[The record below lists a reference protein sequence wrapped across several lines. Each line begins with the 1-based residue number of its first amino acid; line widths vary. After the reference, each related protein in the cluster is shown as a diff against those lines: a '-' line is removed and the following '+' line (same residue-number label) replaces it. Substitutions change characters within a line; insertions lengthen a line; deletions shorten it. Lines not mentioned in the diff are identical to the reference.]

1 MVDKPRNT
9 QQILTQWRDAE
20 DAFFAIKSAD
30 QRIQDNIKV
39 LTRRELDNKADEILQ
54 NVTVDRFVK
63 LVPRLSASVLT
74 KAGVKNAFDVRSLL
88 ESYRKV
94 DGIGDVSR
102 SNMQAALNELI
113 RSQNADKAIRFDL
126 TSKSNSQTKLL
137 KELYKLK
144 SAQRIM
150 KSLGQLTE
158 ISHRSFDE
166 VRREITPGIW
176 LFKGNAAKKAIVDAT
191 NKYESYLQGSEIKQ
205 LHESAVKLT
214 DLDRLDADAVW
225 ADFETDAAGYYAL
238 LEEAAGLKG
247 IMAGK
252 DSILDSETI
261 KAVEDWPLDESL
273 IKSSLRGWQRF
284 GAKYILKYRRV
295 LLGDEMGLGKTIQ
308 ALAVMADSKSRG
320 GTHFLVVA
328 PASVITNWQR
338 ETEKHTLLKPTVIHG
353 PQKVNAY
360 RNWINNGGVGITNYE
375 TMRALDLK
383 SLPVIDVMVVD
394 EAQNIKNPSS
404 QRSIATYTATES
416 ANIVLFMSGTPLEN
430 RLEEMLVL
438 LRKLRPDRENDL
450 VRDAYYHNPEKFRR
464 GIADIYL
471 RRKQEDVLNE
481 LPPKTETD
489 EWVAFGMEQV
499 EIYRHALQDAVFMKL
514 RQVGWQG
521 NDKDNQKLIRTME
534 LVDEA
539 IENGQKVIIFSY
551 FRNVLMTLQRVLG
564 SKTLEPITGGV
575 SVTKRQEIV
584 DTFSEDESKSVL
596 LAQVVA
602 GGVGLNIQAASVVIF
617 AEPQIKPSLEA
628 QAIARA
634 QRMGQTRPVF
644 VYRVLN
650 ERSVDERIVQLLET
664 KQNVFDVYADRS
676 VAADE
681 NDEATSITEGT
692 VVKEIIEE
700 ERKRYNVG

>member
-1 MVDKPRNT
+1 MVDKPKNT
-9 QQILTQWRDAE
+9 QQVLSQWRDAE
-20 DAFFAIKSAD
+20 DSFFAIKSAD
-30 QRIQDNIKV
+30 QRFKENIKT
-39 LTRRELDNKADEILQ
+39 LTHRELDNKADEMLR
-54 NVTVDRFVK
+54 NVPVERFVK

-74 KAGVKNAFDVRSLL
+74 KEGVKNAYDVRSLL

-102 SNMQAALNELI
+102 SNMRAALNELI
-113 RSQNADKAIRFDL
+113 RSQKADQVIRFDV

-144 SAQRIM
+144 TAQRIM

-158 ISHRSFDE
+158 ISYRSLDD

-176 LFKGNAAKKAIVDAT
+176 LFKGTAAKQAVVDAT
-191 NKYESYLQGSEIKQ
+191 NKYEKYLQSGEIQQ
-205 LHESAVKLT
+205 LHESANELT
-214 DLDRLDADAVW
+214 DLERVNGEAVW
-225 ADFETDAAGYYAL
+225 DDFDADAAGYYAL
-238 LEEAAGLKG
+238 LEDASGMQG
-247 IMAGK
+247 TTAGK

-284 GAKYILKYRRV
+284 GAKYILKYHRV

-320 GTHFLVVA
+320 GTHFLVVV

-338 ETEKHTLLKPTVIHG
+338 ETEKHTKLKPVVIHG
-353 PQKVNAY
+353 SQKFDAY

-375 TMRALDLK
+375 TMRALDLTM
-383 SLPVIDVMVVD
+383 LPFIDVMVVD
-394 EAQNIKNPSS
+394 EAQNIKNPGS

-430 RLEEMLVL
+430 RLDEMLVL
-438 LRKLRPDRENDL
+438 LRKLRPDRESDL
-450 VRDAYYHNPEKFRR
+450 VRDGYYHNPEKFRR
-464 GIADIYL
+464 GIADINL

-481 LPPKTETD
+481 LPPKTQTD
-489 EWVAFGMEQV
+489 EWVDFGTEQV
-499 EIYRHALQDAVFMKL
+499 EIYRHALQNPAFMKL

-521 NDKDNQKLIRTME
+521 NDKDNQKLIRTLE

-551 FRNVLMTLQRVLG
+551 FRNVLMTLERVLG

-575 SVTKRQEIV
+575 SVTHRQEIV
-584 DTFSEDESKSVL
+584 DTFSNDESKSVL

-644 VYRVLN
+644 VYRMLN

-664 KQNVFDVYADRS
+664 KQTVFDVYADRS

>member
-1 MVDKPRNT
+1 MVDKPKNT
-9 QQILTQWRDAE
+9 QQVLSQWRDAE

-30 QRIQDNIKV
+30 QRFKENIKT
-39 LTRRELDNKADEILQ
+39 LTHRELDNKADEMLRS
-54 NVTVDRFVK
+54 VPVERFVK

-74 KAGVKNAFDVRSLL
+74 KEGVKNAYDVRSLL

-113 RSQNADKAIRFDL
+113 RSQKADQVIRFDV
-126 TSKSNSQTKLL
+126 TFKSKGQTKLL

-144 SAQRIM
+144 TAQRIM

-158 ISHRSFDE
+158 ISYRSLAD

-176 LFKGNAAKKAIVDAT
+176 LFKGTAAKQAVVDAT
-191 NKYESYLQGSEIKQ
+191 NKYEKYLQSGEIQQ
-205 LHESAVKLT
+205 LHESANELT
-214 DLDRLDADAVW
+214 DLERVDGEDVWDDFDA
-225 ADFETDAAGYYAL
+225 DAAGYYAL
-238 LEEAAGLKG
+238 LEDASGMQG
-247 IMAGK
+247 TTAGK

-284 GAKYILKYRRV
+284 GAKYILKYHRV

-320 GTHFLVVA
+320 GTHFLVVV

-338 ETEKHTLLKPTVIHG
+338 ETEKHTKLKPVVIHG
-353 PQKVNAY
+353 SQKFDAY

-375 TMRALDLK
+375 TMRALDLTM
-383 SLPVIDVMVVD
+383 LPFIDLMVVD
-394 EAQNIKNPSS
+394 EAQNIKNPGS

-430 RLEEMLVL
+430 RLDEMLVL
-438 LRKLRPDRENDL
+438 LRKLRPDRESDL
-450 VRDAYYHNPEKFRR
+450 VRDGYYHNPEKFRR

-481 LPPKTETD
+481 LPPKTQTD
-489 EWVAFGMEQV
+489 EWVEFGTEQV
-499 EIYRHALQDAVFMKL
+499 EIYRHALQNPAFMKL

-521 NDKDNQKLIRTME
+521 NDQDNQKLIRTLE

-575 SVTKRQEIV
+575 SVSHRQEIV
-584 DTFSEDESKSVL
+584 DTFSSDESKSVL

-644 VYRVLN
+644 VYRMLN

-664 KQNVFDVYADRS
+664 KQTVFDVYADRS

-681 NDEATSITEGT
+681 NDEATSITEGA

>member
-1 MVDKPRNT
+1 MVDKPKNT
-9 QQILTQWRDAE
+9 QQVLSQWRDAE

-30 QRIQDNIKV
+30 QRFKENIKT
-39 LTRRELDNKADEILQ
+39 LTHRELDNKADEMLRS
-54 NVTVDRFVK
+54 VPVERFVK

-74 KAGVKNAFDVRSLL
+74 KEGVKNAYDVRSLL

-113 RSQNADKAIRFDL
+113 RSQKADQVIRFDV
-126 TSKSNSQTKLL
+126 TFKSKGQTKLL

-144 SAQRIM
+144 TAQRIM

-158 ISHRSFDE
+158 ISYRSLAD

-176 LFKGNAAKKAIVDAT
+176 LFKGTAAKQAVVDAT
-191 NKYESYLQGSEIKQ
+191 NKYEKYLQSGEIQQ
-205 LHESAVKLT
+205 LHESANELT
-214 DLDRLDADAVW
+214 DLERVDGEDVWDDFDA
-225 ADFETDAAGYYAL
+225 DAAGYYAL
-238 LEEAAGLKG
+238 LEDASGMQG
-247 IMAGK
+247 TTAGK

-284 GAKYILKYRRV
+284 GAKYILKYHRV

-320 GTHFLVVA
+320 GTHFLVVV

-338 ETEKHTLLKPTVIHG
+338 ETEKHTKLKPVVIHG
-353 PQKVNAY
+353 SQKFDAY

-375 TMRALDLK
+375 TMRALDLTM
-383 SLPVIDVMVVD
+383 LPFIDLMFVD
-394 EAQNIKNPSS
+394 EAQNIKNPGS

-430 RLEEMLVL
+430 RLDEMLVL
-438 LRKLRPDRENDL
+438 LRKLRPDRESDL
-450 VRDAYYHNPEKFRR
+450 VRDGYYHNPEKFRR

-481 LPPKTETD
+481 LPPKTQTD
-489 EWVAFGMEQV
+489 EWVEFGTEQV
-499 EIYRHALQDAVFMKL
+499 EIYRHALQNPAFMKL

-521 NDKDNQKLIRTME
+521 NDQDNQKLIRTLE

-575 SVTKRQEIV
+575 SVSHRQEIV
-584 DTFSEDESKSVL
+584 DTFSSDESKSVL

-644 VYRVLN
+644 VYRMLN

-664 KQNVFDVYADRS
+664 KQTVFDVYADRS

-681 NDEATSITEGT
+681 NDEATSITEGA

>member
-9 QQILTQWRDAE
+9 QQILSQWRDAE
-20 DAFFAIKSAD
+20 DAFIAIKSAD
-30 QRIQDNIKV
+30 QRIKDNIKA
-39 LTRRELDNKADEILQ
+39 LTRRELDNKADEMLQ
-54 NVTVDRFVK
+54 NVTVERFVK

-158 ISHRSFDE
+158 ISYRSFDE

-247 IMAGK
+247 ITAGK

-338 ETEKHTLLKPTVIHG
+338 ETEKHTQLKPTVIHG
-353 PQKVNAY
+353 SQKVDAY

-383 SLPVIDVMVVD
+383 ALPVIDVMVVD
-394 EAQNIKNPSS
+394 EAQNVKNPSS
-404 QRSIATYTATES
+404 QRSIATYTATEN

-438 LRKLRPDRENDL
+438 LRKLRPDRESDL
-450 VRDAYYHNPEKFRR
+450 VRDAYYHNPE
-464 GIADIYL
+464 
-471 RRKQEDVLNE
+471 
-481 LPPKTETD
+481 
-489 EWVAFGMEQV
+489 
-499 EIYRHALQDAVFMKL
+499 
-514 RQVGWQG
+514 
-521 NDKDNQKLIRTME
+521 
-534 LVDEA
+534 
-539 IENGQKVIIFSY
+539 
-551 FRNVLMTLQRVLG
+551 
-564 SKTLEPITGGV
+564 
-575 SVTKRQEIV
+575 
-584 DTFSEDESKSVL
+584 
-596 LAQVVA
+596 
-602 GGVGLNIQAASVVIF
+602 
-617 AEPQIKPSLEA
+617 
-628 QAIARA
+628 
-634 QRMGQTRPVF
+634 
-644 VYRVLN
+644 
-650 ERSVDERIVQLLET
+650 
-664 KQNVFDVYADRS
+664 
-676 VAADE
+676 
-681 NDEATSITEGT
+681 
-692 VVKEIIEE
+692 
-700 ERKRYNVG
+700 

>member
-1 MVDKPRNT
+1 MVDKPKNT
-9 QQILTQWRDAE
+9 QQVLSQWRDAE

-30 QRIQDNIKV
+30 QRFKENIKT
-39 LTRRELDNKADEILQ
+39 LTHRELDNKADEMLR
-54 NVTVDRFVK
+54 NVPVDRFVK

-74 KAGVKNAFDVRSLL
+74 KEGVKNAYDVRSLL

-102 SNMQAALNELI
+102 SNMRAALNELI
-113 RSQNADKAIRFDL
+113 RSQKADQVIRFDV
-126 TSKSNSQTKLL
+126 TSRSNSQTKLL

-144 SAQRIM
+144 IAQRIM

-158 ISHRSFDE
+158 ISYRSLDD

-176 LFKGNAAKKAIVDAT
+176 LFKGTTAKQAVVDAT
-191 NKYESYLQGSEIKQ
+191 NKYEKYLQSGEIKQ
-205 LHESAVKLT
+205 LHESANELT
-214 DLDRLDADAVW
+214 DLERVDGEAVW
-225 ADFETDAAGYYAL
+225 DDFDADAAGYYAL
-238 LEEAAGLKG
+238 LEDASGMQG
-247 IMAGK
+247 TTAGK

-284 GAKYILKYRRV
+284 GAKYILKYHRV

-320 GTHFLVVA
+320 GTHFLVVV

-338 ETEKHTLLKPTVIHG
+338 ETEKHTKLKPVVIHG
-353 PQKVNAY
+353 SQKFDAY

-375 TMRALDLK
+375 TMRALDLTM
-383 SLPVIDVMVVD
+383 LPFIDVMVVD
-394 EAQNIKNPSS
+394 EAQNIKNPGS

-430 RLEEMLVL
+430 RLDEMLVL
-438 LRKLRPDRENDL
+438 LRKLRPDRESNL
-450 VRDAYYHNPEKFRR
+450 VRDGYYHDPEKFRR

-481 LPPKTETD
+481 LPPKTQTD
-489 EWVAFGMEQV
+489 EWVDFGTEQV
-499 EIYRHALQDAVFMKL
+499 EIYRQALQNPAFMKL

-521 NDKDNQKLIRTME
+521 NDKDNQKLIRTLE

-575 SVTKRQEIV
+575 SVTHRQEIV
-584 DTFSEDESKSVL
+584 DTLSNDESKSVL

-644 VYRVLN
+644 VYRMLN

-664 KQNVFDVYADRS
+664 KQTVFDVYADRS

>member
-39 LTRRELDNKADEILQ
+39 LTRRELDNKADEMLQ

-596 LAQVVA
+596 LAQVVV

>member
-39 LTRRELDNKADEILQ
+39 LTRRELDNKADEMLQ

-158 ISHRSFDE
+158 IPHRSFDE

-191 NKYESYLQGSEIKQ
+191 NKCESYLQGSEIKQ

-471 RRKQEDVLNE
+471 RHKQEDVLNE

>member
-9 QQILTQWRDAE
+9 QQILSQWRDAE
-20 DAFFAIKSAD
+20 DAFFTIKSAD
-30 QRIQDNIKV
+30 QRIKDNIKV
-39 LTRRELDNKADEILQ
+39 LTRRELDNKADEMLQ
-54 NVTVDRFVK
+54 NVTVERFVK
-63 LVPRLSASVLT
+63 LVPRLSASVLI

-94 DGIGDVSR
+94 EGIGDVSR

-144 SAQRIM
+144 STQRIM

-158 ISHRSFDE
+158 ISYRSFDE

-176 LFKGNAAKKAIVDAT
+176 LFKGNATKQAIVDAT

-214 DLDRLDADAVW
+214 DLDRLDTDAVW
-225 ADFETDAAGYYAL
+225 TDFETDAAGYYAL

-320 GTHFLVVA
+320 GTHFVVVA

-338 ETEKHTLLKPTVIHG
+338 EAEKHTQLKSTVIHG
-353 PQKVNAY
+353 SQKVDAY

-383 SLPVIDVMVVD
+383 ALPVIDVMVVD

-438 LRKLRPDRENDL
+438 LRKLRPDRESDL

-489 EWVAFGMEQV
+489 EWVAFGTEQV

-521 NDKDNQKLIRTME
+521 NDKDNQKMIRTME

>member
-39 LTRRELDNKADEILQ
+39 LTRRELDNKADEMLQ

-261 KAVEDWPLDESL
+261 KAVEDWPLNESL

>member
-1 MVDKPRNT
+1 MVDKPKNT
-9 QQILTQWRDAE
+9 QQILLQWRDAE

-30 QRIQDNIKV
+30 QRIKENIKT
-39 LTRRELDNKADEILQ
+39 LTRRELDNKADEMLK
-54 NVTVDRFVK
+54 NVTVERFVK
-63 LVPRLSASVLT
+63 LVPRLSISTLT

-113 RSQNADKAIRFDL
+113 RSQKADQVIRFDL

-144 SAQRIM
+144 TAQRMM

-158 ISHRSFDE
+158 ISYRSLDD

-176 LFKGNAAKKAIVDAT
+176 LFKGNAAKQEIVDAT
-191 NKYESYLQGSEIKQ
+191 NKYESYLQSSEIKQ
-205 LHESAVKLT
+205 LHESASELT
-214 DLDRLDADAVW
+214 NLERVDAEAVW
-225 ADFETDAAGYYAL
+225 TDFESDAAGYYAL
-238 LEEAAGLKG
+238 LEDASGLQG
-247 IMAGK
+247 TTAGK

-273 IKSSLRGWQRF
+273 LKASLRGWQRF

-320 GTHFLVVA
+320 GTHFLVVV

-338 ETEKHTLLKPTVIHG
+338 ETEKHTQLKPIVIHG
-353 PQKVNAY
+353 SQKFDAY

-375 TMRALDLK
+375 TMRALDLTA
-383 SLPVIDVMVVD
+383 LPFIDVMVVD
-394 EAQNIKNPSS
+394 EAQNIKNPGS

-438 LRKLRPDRENDL
+438 LRKLRPDRESDL
-450 VRDAYYHNPEKFRR
+450 VRDAYYHDPEKFRR

-489 EWVAFGMEQV
+489 EWVEFGTEQV
-499 EIYRHALQDAVFMKL
+499 EIYRHALQDAAFMKL

-521 NDKDNQKLIRTME
+521 DDKDNQKLIRTLE

-584 DTFSEDESKSVL
+584 DTFSTDESKSVL

-644 VYRVLN
+644 VYRMLN

-681 NDEATSITEGT
+681 SDEATSITEGT

>member
-39 LTRRELDNKADEILQ
+39 LTRRELDNKADEMLQ

-102 SNMQAALNELI
+102 SNMQAALHELI